1 MDNINDWDQLKKSV
15 QDIHEAIVGSTNK
28 VGLIEWQRTQDVKIT
43 DLAARLTRLELAKES
58 VVGQVLNKLWVAVW
72 AAFMGL
78 MASKIGGGN

>member
-72 AAFMGL
+72 AALMGL
-78 MASKIGGGN
+78 MASKIGR